1 MRDPLV
7 RLQNYSMT
15 NESRTF
21 VFGVVKELQE
31 LLQELDQKLERA
43 RIRKETAHVET
54 ERARRPFADAKTRE
68 IIAVDTFNAL
78 QKTKEEVEA
87 SLSAQMALLRPILRL
102 HSDLLRQVF
111 DHCQSESDYRMNMR
125 TNIRLS
131 SVCRAWRFTACTSR
145 HLWSDIHLNPDDT
158 AGLHIINT
166 FLERANTHL
175 NLHVDYRFTHGL
187 RNTNG
192 FSLEDL
198 PLSRVQCLRIDESC
212 LDSYSWPL
220 EMPSV
225 TQLVILRSKMVHSE
239 ILRSFPGLQ
248 SLELNTVKLEFRSLF
263 ILPKLTM
270 IKWESAADNPHS
282 LANLL
287 KHAPNLETLSYH
299 TSYPSNLPLAEVAFP
314 PLDALVQLEF
324 PFPGLDNSTRS
335 MLRSDIHLSS
345 IRHLLLWW
353 TDLCN
358 PVDGDF
364 FIRYKDA
371 TSLKS
376 LTIKLW
382 VGLNDIEI
390 EESLTSFSVL
400 HHLQHIAHLLVD
412 VTRRHNYRDQDGY
425 EYTEFP
431 QQFTVALCNLLS
443 ACDHDPVFPKLQT
456 ISFAGYVQPPITS
469 LIQLASARR
478 KASLSC
484 PDTISCI
491 QSFTFNCPEPL
502 TVEERCCLDVAM
514 GHCAYEGPK

>member
-15 NESRTF
+15 NESRDF
-21 VFGVVKELQE
+21 VCGVVKELEE
-31 LLQELDQKLERA
+31 LLQEVDQKLERA
-43 RIRKETAHVET
+43 RIRKEIAHVET

-68 IIAVDTFNAL
+68 IIAVDAFNAL
-78 QKTKEEVEA
+78 RKTKEEVEA
-87 SLSAQMALLRPILRL
+87 SLSAKMALLRPILRL
-102 HSDLLRQVF
+102 HSDLLRLVF

-131 SVCRAWRFTACTSR
+131 SVCRAWRFTACTSK
-145 HLWSDIHLNPDDT
+145 HLWSDIHLNPHDA
-158 AGLHIINT
+158 AGLLIINT
-166 FLERANTHL
+166 FMERANTYL
-175 NLHVDYRFTHGL
+175 NLHVDDRFTQVL
-187 RNTNG
+187 LIANK
-192 FSLEDL
+192 FSQIDL
-198 PLSRVQCLRIDESC
+198 PFSRVQCLQIDKSYLE
-212 LDSYSWPL
+212 SYSWPL

-225 TQLVILRSKMVHSE
+225 TQLIIVQAKQVHSE
-239 ILRSFPGLQ
+239 VLQSFPSLQ
-248 SLELNTVKLEFRSLF
+248 SLELNAVKLNFRNSF
-263 ILPKLTM
+263 TLPKLTM
-270 IKWESAADNPHS
+270 IKWERAADNPHS

-299 TSYPSNLPLAEVAFP
+299 TSAPSELPPAEVAFP

-324 PFPGLDNSTRS
+324 SFPGLDNSTRS

-364 FIRYKDA
+364 FLRYKDA

-376 LTIKLW
+376 LTIKLGF
-382 VGLNDIEI
+382 GLKDSEI

-400 HHLQHIAHLLVD
+400 HDLQHIAHLLVD
-412 VTRRHNYRDQDGY
+412 VPRRHNYIDQDKY

-431 QQFTVALCNLLS
+431 QQFTVALCTLLS
-443 ACDHDPVFPKLQT
+443 TCDHDPVFPKLQT
-456 ISFAGYVQPPITS
+456 ISFTGYIQPPITS

-502 TVEERCCLDVAM
+502 TVEERWCLDAAM